1 MGDEFDEG
9 AEFSSDTGGE
19 VDFSSDIDSDTDTDF
34 IEDIDD
40 IGENFEISSELE
52 NADTEDFLDDIGED
66 ISDESIEDT
75 FESSEYEND
84 FGDEILEDTEKF
96 ETNWNDTE
104 LYDEISEDVVKTAD
118 LLETAELTVDDLNEN
133 EMETEGYYNK
143 DIIDTEEIS
152 EDTEELDTFDDD
164 QIIDEEIPEDIIN
177 EKELADKDDQIVDD
191 ATENAEETAESIN
204 DNDMNIEKSQTP
216 MQALSSYMNEHNYGP
231 DDFEEYSQD
240 PEWQKLHREVFPDWE
255 GNSEILETEDELK
268 DTEQTEMDSVNEE
281 IEEEISQAYEG
292 KENLG
297 QELLDRFGTKQVQ
310 NGSDYFVKGDNY
322 DQFENDYYS
331 ADESEYISYDTPIE
345 KDISP
350 SQIEGIHLGQQE
362 VENPDIFW
370 KQHESGGTAESFQE
384 IAGHIPEV
392 REQLEA
398 GATLDD
404 LEDNPALAEC
414 AGIYFRN
421 KPEVTERN
429 GYYEF
434 NGNGRHRIMAAR
446 SLGIDIPVRIVG
458 KRS

>member
-19 VDFSSDIDSDTDTDF
+19 VDFSSDIDSDTDF

-40 IGENFEISSELE
+40 IGENFEISNELE
-52 NADTEDFLDDIGED
+52 NADTEDFPDDIGED

-84 FGDEILEDTEKF
+84 FGDEILEDTEEF

-104 LYDEISEDVVKTAD
+104 LHDEISEDVVKTAD
-118 LLETAELTVDDLNEN
+118 LPETTELTVDDLSEN
-133 EMETEGYYNK
+133 EMETEGYFNNK

-152 EDTEELDTFDDD
+152 EDTEELDTFVDDH
-164 QIIDEEIPEDIIN
+164 IIDEEIPEDIIN
-177 EKELADKDDQIVDD
+177 EKELADKDEQIVDD
-191 ATENAEETAESIN
+191 TTENAEETAESIN

-255 GNSEILETEDELK
+255 ENSEILETEDELK

-345 KDISP
+345 RDISP

-370 KQHESGGTAESFQE
+370 EQHESGGTAESFQE

-398 GATLDD
+398 GVTLDD
-404 LEDNPALAEC
+404 LEDNPTLAEC